1 MSSLPTRHAESSRE
15 PESPQ
20 KDLGDDSKSFVT
32 LFSHSGAIWLNGVA
46 KRAIKGAKARLRAL
60 GIDPDDPS
68 SDDEDPNFKL
78 S

>member
-1 MSSLPTRHAESSRE
+1 MSSLPTRQTESSRE

-20 KDLGDDSKSFVT
+20 KDLGDDSKTFVA
-32 LFSHSGAIWLNGVA
+32 LFSHSGAIWLTGVA

>member
-1 MSSLPTRHAESSRE
+1 LPHRTCARNPVRWIDEDERGCLARA
-15 PESPQ
+15 
-20 KDLGDDSKSFVT
+20 T
-32 LFSHSGAIWLNGVA
+32 WLDGIA

-60 GIDPDDPS
+60 GVDPDDPS